1 MRSLVARAPVRI
13 DFGGGWTDVPPY
25 SDERGGCVCNLAIAR
40 HAVARLRTRRR
51 DDVAGAHVAGG
62 DSQLAEAAIR
72 RAALDDVFVEL
83 RSEFPLGAGLGGS
96 SAAGVAVN
104 GALLTWCGVP
114 LDRAALA
121 EASRRIEVEDLG
133 VAGGRQD
140 HYAAAFGGA
149 LGLWFGDT
157 TVVRRLMLRPET
169 RAALERR
176 CLVAYTGQS
185 RISGDTITAVLDAYR
200 AGNAR
205 VVGALDRMKGLA
217 EDMVV
222 AIEAGDLESLGALVG
237 EHWQYQRSL
246 HAAIPTPRIDALL
259 AAAAAAG
266 AIGGKALGASGGGCV
281 VVIAAEDRVDAVRE
295 AVAGL
300 GELLPV
306 QIDDEG
312 FRVDGAAHDGPAAPD
327 PPERAAR
334 GG

>member
-40 HAVARLRTRRR
+40 YAVASLRTRQNR
-51 DDVAGAHVAGG
+51 DTAGAHVAGG
-62 DSQLAEAAIR
+62 DTQLAEAAIR
-72 RAALDDVFVEL
+72 RAALTDVFVEL
-83 RSEFPLGAGLGGS
+83 HSDFPVGAGLGGS

-104 GALLTWCGVP
+104 GALMAWCGAA

-149 LGLWFGDT
+149 LGLWFGGG
-157 TVVRRLMLRPET
+157 TVVRRLPLGAT
-169 RAALERR
+169 ARADLERR

-200 AGNAR
+200 AGERR
-205 VVGALDRMKGLA
+205 VLGALQRMKDLA
-217 EDMVV
+217 EQMVV
-222 AIEAGDLESLGALVG
+222 AFEREDLDQLGSLVR
-237 EHWQYQRSL
+237 EHWVHQRSL
-246 HAAIPTPRIDALL
+246 HPAIPTPRIDALL
-259 AAAAAAG
+259 ERAYRAG

-281 VVIAAEDRVDAVRE
+281 LVIAPDEGVEAVRQ
-295 AVAGL
+295 AVASL

-306 QIDDEG
+306 IVDDGG
-312 FRVDGAAHDGPAAPD
+312 FQVTATTGDVPPAVAAG
-327 PPERAAR
+327 RA
-334 GG
+334 